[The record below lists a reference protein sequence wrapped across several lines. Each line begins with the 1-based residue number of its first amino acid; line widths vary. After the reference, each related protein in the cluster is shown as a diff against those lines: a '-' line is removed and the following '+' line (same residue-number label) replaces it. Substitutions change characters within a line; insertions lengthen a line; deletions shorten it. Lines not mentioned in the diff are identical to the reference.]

1 MKNLIYAGVIGV
13 CVLLAVVVFV
23 KTRGGGSGIND
34 LSDSEMTWVKCLK
47 CNQGYEMSLK
57 QYITQVSEKSMANP
71 SPMPVTLPLTCEKCS
86 KDGIVKACKCEKCGE
101 VFREGA
107 VQNDFPDRCPKC
119 KHSAT
124 EAKREANKAARQQG

>member
-1 MKNLIYAGVIGV
+1 MKNVIYAGVIGV
-13 CVLLAVVVFV
+13 CILLAVVVFV

-71 SPMPVTLPLTCEKCS
+71 SPMPVTLPLTCEKC
-86 KDGIVKACKCEKCGE
+86 GE